1 MTINIGRRQFISVL
15 GSVAAAWPLAANAAV
30 APEYRWESAAPSIV
44 LVAPEGVGGQVI
56 LKSLAITMDCG
67 HDCVV
72 TSSYLLASAQAQS
85 VQVAVLSGEPSTLRI
100 QLQGRAVTTSSAREA
115 DPAALDRIGVPILQQ
130 PGLSTVAVTLPVAA
144 GPNEITV
151 VEHAS
156 LSTRGRGTNAVVR
169 AVEIIPAPLRGWN
182 LAPEF
187 TFSTRLGYGG
197 ELLADLKAAGLKDE
211 PITPLCVRYG
221 GDRDP
226 STVSLGTVEGSGGRE
241 YFTAS
246 FDRDF
251 PATLSWQ
258 IGNAAAA
265 RYWN

>member
-1 MTINIGRRQFISVL
+1 MTINIGRRQFIAVL
-15 GSVAAAWPLAANAAV
+15 GSVAAARPLAANAAV

-44 LVAPEGVGGQVI
+44 LVAPEGVGGHVI
-56 LKSLAITMDCG
+56 LKSLAMTMDCG

-72 TSSYLLASAQAQS
+72 ASSYLLASAQAQS
-85 VQVAVLSGEPSTLRI
+85 VQVAVLSGEPSNLRI
-100 QLQGRAVTTSSAREA
+100 QLQGRPVTTSPARAA
-115 DPAALDRIGVPILQQ
+115 DPATLDRIGVPVLQQ
-130 PGLSTVAVTLPVAA
+130 SGLSAVAVTLPLAA
-144 GPNEITV
+144 GQNEITV
-151 VEHAS
+151 VEHVS

-187 TFSTRLGYGG
+187 TFSPRLGYGS
-197 ELLADLKAAGLKDE
+197 ELLTDLKAAGLKDE
-211 PITPLCVRYG
+211 PIMPLCVRYG
-221 GDRDP
+221 SDRDP

-241 YFTAS
+241 YFTAN

-251 PATLSWQ
+251 PAALSWQ